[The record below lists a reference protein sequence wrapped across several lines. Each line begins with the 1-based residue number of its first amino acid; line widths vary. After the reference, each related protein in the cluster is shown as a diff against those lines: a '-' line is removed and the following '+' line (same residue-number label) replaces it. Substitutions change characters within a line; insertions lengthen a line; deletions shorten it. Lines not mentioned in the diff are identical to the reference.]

1 MLVNASGWA
10 SIKIVCPIFND
21 PQLPTSYIF
30 ADAFGSYVLSFQ
42 SPLFT
47 EKMRRGVESY
57 FVELFFPAIYFIED
71 HKRLDV
77 SMRSGQVKLQ

>member
-1 MLVNASGWA
+1 MRVVGLPLKLFVLYSMILN
-10 SIKIVCPIFND
+10 CL
-21 PQLPTSYIF
+21 LPTYF
-30 ADAFGSYVLSFQ
+30 AYAFGSYVLSLQ